1 MPVARRLAGL
11 EARPL
16 ESFRATPVH
25 AVAAIGHPA
34 RFFATLRAAGLELR
48 EHAFPD
54 HHAFRAADFEFGD
67 ALPVLMTSKD
77 AVKCRAFADARL
89 WELPV
94 EARLEPGGGQALI
107 ERVASLVAAR
117 P

>member
-1 MPVARRLAGL
+1 MTTCPAGPAGAEVSVATTTGA
-11 EARPL
+11 
-16 ESFRATPVH
+16 
-25 AVAAIGHPA
+25 
-34 RFFATLRAAGLELR
+34 AAGLELR

-54 HHAFRAADFEFGD
+54 HHAFRAADLDFGD

-94 EARLEPGGGQALI
+94 EARLEPGGGEALL
-107 ERVASLVAAR
+107 ERVATLVAAR